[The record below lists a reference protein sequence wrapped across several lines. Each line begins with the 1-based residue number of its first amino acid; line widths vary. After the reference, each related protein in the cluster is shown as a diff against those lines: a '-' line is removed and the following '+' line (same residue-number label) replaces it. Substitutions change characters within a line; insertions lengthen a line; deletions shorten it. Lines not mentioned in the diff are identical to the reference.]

1 MIRLDVVAGKD
12 ILEKV
17 YEVAKAGGW
26 EVYAVGGFVRDLYM
40 KNEGKDID
48 FVLIGD
54 AVKFA
59 HEFRKRF
66 RSGKV
71 VTFERFG
78 TAMINYQDW
87 QLEFVTARSEHYEEH
102 SRKPIVQTADL
113 KSDLSRR
120 DFTINCLA
128 MHISPEQFGEVI
140 DVYDGIGDIERG
152 VIRTPLEPVV
162 TFTDDPLRILRAIRF
177 AARLGF
183 EIELTIAAAIE
194 KTRDRLAIVSQERIT
209 EEFRKIML
217 AEKPSIGLNLLRDSG
232 ISAIIFPELD
242 KLAGVDQRKD
252 YHHKDVFFHT
262 LEVIDNISEHTDRF
276 ELRMAALLHDIAK
289 PNTKRFYEGVGWTF
303 HGHEEVGARMT
314 NRIGRRM
321 RLPVQTIKYL
331 QKLVRLHLRPIALV
345 DDDVTDSA
353 IRRLMFE
360 AGEEIDDL
368 MMLCRADITSKNPK
382 KVRRYLRNFD
392 RVEQRIKVVE
402 EKDRIRNFKPA
413 ITGEDIMT
421 ELNITP
427 GKIVGEIKQRIID
440 AILDGEIPNERD
452 ACLNFFIQIKDS
464 FISE

>member
-1 MIRLDVVAGKD
+1 MVRLDVQAGKD

-17 YEVAKAGGW
+17 YQVAQAGGW
-26 EVYAVGGFVRDLYM
+26 EVYAVGGFVRDLVM
-40 KNEGKDID
+40 EQPGKDID

-59 HEFRKRF
+59 TQFSKRY

-102 SRKPIVQTADL
+102 SRKPVVQTAGL

-128 MHISPEQFGEVI
+128 MHLSSEKFGEVI
-140 DVYDGIGDIERG
+140 DVYDGLGDIDRKI
-152 VIRTPLEPVV
+152 IRTPLDPVV
-162 TFTDDPLRILRAIRF
+162 TFNDDPLRILRAIRF

-183 EIELTIAAAIE
+183 TIEPAVAAAIE
-194 KTRDRLAIVSQERIT
+194 KTRERLSIISQERIT

-217 AEKPSIGLNLLRDSG
+217 AQKPSEGLNLLRDSG
-232 ISAIIFPELD
+232 ISAIVFPELD
-242 KLAGVDQRKD
+242 KLGGIDQRKD
-252 YHHKDVFFHT
+252 YHHKDVFYHT

-289 PNTKRFYEGVGWTF
+289 PNTKRFVDGVGWTF

-360 AGEEIDDL
+360 AGNELEDL

-392 RVEQRIKVVE
+392 HVEERMKVVE

-413 ITGEDIMT
+413 ITGEDIMK
-421 ELNITP
+421 ELNIPP
-427 GKIVGEIKQRIID
+427 GRQVGTIKQRIVD
-440 AILDGEIPNERD
+440 AILDGEIPNDRD
-452 ACLNFFIQIKDS
+452 ACLNYFNQIKDS
-464 FISE
+464 FSTD